1 MSDLKRLIIPMS
13 TAEEAALR
21 AEARSYLAFFAV
33 FGLPFAVAAVM
44 VIWPF
49 ENIASFRWMLFG
61 VLMTAFAGF
70 LWIYFAQAIKVWR
83 SLADGRSV
91 MFTGSVSRKNVESTD
106 TGTSHEIYIGDRRFT
121 IDESL
126 FDQLKIGDRIAVR
139 EWLKSGEYL
148 DHTTDIRRIAELEAR
163 AINN

>member
-1 MSDLKRLIIPMS
+1 MSDLKRLVIPMS
-13 TAEEAALR
+13 SAEEAALR
-21 AEARSYLAFFAV
+21 SEARSHLAFFAV
-33 FGLPFAVAAVM
+33 FGAPFAVAAVV

-49 ENIASFRWMLFG
+49 ENIESFRWMLFG

-70 LWIYFAQAIKVWR
+70 FWLYLAQATKVWR

-91 MFTGSVSRKNVESTD
+91 MFTGSVSRKHVEATD
-106 TGTSHEIYIGDRRFT
+106 TGYAHQIYIGDRRFT

-163 AINN
+163 ALNN